1 MSERK
6 KERKR
11 EMKRTHKL
19 QLQLGNSNWRIQTDV
34 GYFNVIALQDD
45 VDEDE
50 ETLLRKE
57 VFFMKSSSVCWSD
70 YPIAKPWRAGK
81 VMTALTPFVTT
92 PNGSLLRLS
101 LTKSSQA
108 C

>member
-1 MSERK
+1 
-6 KERKR
+6 
-11 EMKRTHKL
+11 MKRTHKL
-19 QLQLGNSNWRIQTDV
+19 QLQLGNSNWRFQTDV

-45 VDEDE
+45 E
-50 ETLLRKE
+50 EEATVLRKE

-92 PNGSLLRLS
+92 PNGWLLRLAR
-101 LTKSSQA
+101 TKSSQA